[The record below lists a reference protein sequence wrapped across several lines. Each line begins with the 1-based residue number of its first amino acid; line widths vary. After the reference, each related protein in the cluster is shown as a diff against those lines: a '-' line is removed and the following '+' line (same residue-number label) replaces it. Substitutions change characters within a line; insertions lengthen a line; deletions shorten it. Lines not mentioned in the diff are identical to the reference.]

1 MTTTTELIAQAHE
14 KAKQVPGYAYSPKTL
29 EDIIAAGLIPE
40 GVTLVTSG
48 EQRLVRNGNDIVCIK
63 DGKETRRT
71 PLTPATEQQM
81 LVAYAVTASKL
92 GTTMG
97 SM

>member
-1 MTTTTELIAQAHE
+1 MTTELITKAHE
-14 KAKQVPGYAYSPKTL
+14 QAKKNPGYAYNPQTL
-29 EDIIAAGLIPE
+29 ESIITAGVIPE
-40 GVTLVTSG
+40 GVTLATAG
-48 EQRLVRNGNDIVCIK
+48 EQRLVRDGNDIVCIK
-63 DGKETRRT
+63 GGKETRRT

-92 GTTMG
+92 STTMG

>member
-1 MTTTTELIAQAHE
+1 MTTTELIAQAHE
-14 KAKQVPGYAYSPKTL
+14 IAKKPMGYRYNPETL
-29 EDIIAAGLIPE
+29 ESIITAGVIPE
-40 GVTLVTSG
+40 GVTLATAG

-63 DGKETRRT
+63 NGKETRRT
-71 PLTPATEQQM
+71 PLTPATEKQM

-92 GTTMG
+92 CTMMG

>member
-1 MTTTTELIAQAHE
+1 MTTELIAKAHE
-14 KAKQVPGYAYSPKTL
+14 QAKKTPGYAYNPQTL
-29 EDIIAAGLIPE
+29 ESIITAGVIPE
-40 GVTLVTSG
+40 GVTLATAG